1 MHHAFLSLTHITI
14 LYYSTHYKQGA
25 VTLFA
30 LNLNKGHVAITLPA
44 HIANSTIKAFVLQA
58 PEPGEQSLYSR

>member
-1 MHHAFLSLTHITI
+1 MMSSFF
-14 LYYSTHYKQGA
+14 STHYKQGA

-30 LNLNKGHVAITLPA
+30 LNLNKGQVSITLPG
-44 HIANSTIKAFVLQA
+44 HIANSSIDAFVLQA